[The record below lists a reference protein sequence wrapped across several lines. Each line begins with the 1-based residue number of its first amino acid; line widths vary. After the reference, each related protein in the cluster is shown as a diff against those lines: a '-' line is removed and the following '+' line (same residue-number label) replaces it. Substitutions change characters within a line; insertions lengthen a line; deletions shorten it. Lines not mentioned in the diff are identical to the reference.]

1 MAAFLIDPAAE
12 SMTDVEPGFDEAVP
26 FLETMRS
33 LVGAHQLAI
42 MPLAN
47 HSLALVVDN
56 FGLLKKDQA
65 YWSFNGGDKIAGK
78 GVMFAVR
85 PDTGA
90 LAPIREEAFDE
101 LRAVVTFHPDVS
113 LIRVEEVILTEKGRV
128 PFIARVPVFS
138 DNPEPEVLREI
149 HNSNRTVAPM
159 VEDGADAPE
168 HVDGMNGTEPPP
180 ATIVDSGWVVQ
191 ARKGGGVKATRYRLQ
206 DGILT
211 PYEMR
216 SAKDLEALRALMPPD
231 MRRVDPSDDEPED
244 VLELWVEGA
253 AP

>member
-26 FLETMRS
+26 FLDTMRR

-42 MPLAN
+42 IGLADGK
-47 HSLALVVDN
+47 LALVVDN
-56 FGLLKKDQA
+56 FGLLKREQA
-65 YWSFNGGDKIAGK
+65 YWSFAGGNKVAGK
-78 GVMFAVR
+78 GVLFAVNSEN
-85 PDTGA
+85 GA
-90 LAPIREEAFDE
+90 LAPIRDDALDE
-101 LRAVVTFHPDVS
+101 LRAAVEFFPDAS
-113 LIRVEEVILTEKGRV
+113 LIRVEEVILMEQGRV
-128 PFIARVPVFS
+128 PFIARIPVFS
-138 DNPEPEVLREI
+138 DDPEPAVLREI
-149 HNSNRTVAPM
+149 HDSNRTVAPM
-159 VEDGADAPE
+159 VENGADEPQ
-168 HVDGMNGTEPPP
+168 HVNGTEPPP